1 VGNYN
6 AILSVHAL
14 RRVLGVQAMGRNTI
28 GAIALLLCSFVI
40 AALIVHER
48 CRLGNV
54 QWHIC
59 TWLSIPHAGGPFPT
73 PPN

>member
-1 VGNYN
+1 
-6 AILSVHAL
+6 
-14 RRVLGVQAMGRNTI
+14 MGRNTI